1 VHAKPKTTLFTVEEC
16 WEWVC
21 HCT

>member
-1 VHAKPKTTLFTVEEC
+1 MLNLKAHCAVEEC

-21 HCT
+21 HRT